1 MTEGKLKRSRSLAFN
16 LATAFLRMSL
26 VALIIAY
33 IPQVI
38 IFLQADFNRIAAEQK
53 AIASNAASQVVYFI
67 QEKFTDLALTASL
80 VEPGTHSQEE
90 QVSVLT
96 HLLAQQ
102 GSFRSVILLDTKGRE
117 LAHSTRFSQAEV
129 DSLKQQVEALQLTLL
144 EGDSQYIS
152 PVYINEITSEPQIVM
167 AVPVRDILG
176 KQRGILLA
184 EVNLKFMWDLVG
196 GIQVGQTGSAFV
208 IDTNG
213 DLLAHRD
220 ISRVLAGEKLSQMV
234 VVDQFLSGSL
244 APGGSVFSNFEKF
257 DGKYGVATL
266 VSLGFPNW
274 AVMTYLPTA
283 EAIRGL
289 LNNFAISFVFV
300 LVLAGLTALFGV
312 FIARRQAVP
321 LVELTNVATNIAEGE
336 LGLTA
341 TVQGPLEVQQLAQ
354 AFNTMTS
361 RLREFITTLEQRVAD
376 RTKALATSAEVS
388 RRLSTILDQK
398 QLVTEVAEQVKS
410 AFDYYHAH
418 IYLLDESTGDLV
430 MAGGTGEA
438 GATMLASGHKVPKGR
453 GLVGRAADT
462 NQTVLVPDTSQN
474 PDWLPNPLLPETK
487 SEVAIPIS
495 VGEKVLGVLD
505 VQHNVA
511 EGLGEQDADLLG
523 SIANQVAIAFQNTRQ
538 YFESIR
544 FKLGIENSGDVVF
557 ATDIN
562 GTITYANP
570 AFEKVYGYAPAE
582 VIGKNPRIIKSGLLT
597 LENYQAFWGA
607 LLSKQ
612 SVTGE
617 IVNRHK
623 DGHLVHIAGTN
634 SAIVNDAGE
643 IIGFLAVHHDITEQK
658 INQDLIAQR
667 ARQQEAL
674 NLISQKIQSTAT
686 IEEAMQV
693 AARELGHALGN
704 RQTLVAL
711 EPDALIAEQEK

>member
-1 MTEGKLKRSRSLAFN
+1 MT
-16 LATAFLRMSL
+16 TQLRD
-26 VALIIAY
+26 LI
-33 IPQVI
+33 
-38 IFLQADFNRIAAEQK
+38 
-53 AIASNAASQVVYFI
+53 
-67 QEKFTDLALTASL
+67 
-80 VEPGTHSQEE
+80 
-90 QVSVLT
+90 
-96 HLLAQQ
+96 
-102 GSFRSVILLDTKGRE
+102 GS
-117 LAHSTRFSQAEV
+117 
-129 DSLKQQVEALQLTLL
+129 
-144 EGDSQYIS
+144 
-152 PVYINEITSEPQIVM
+152 
-167 AVPVRDILG
+167 
-176 KQRGILLA
+176 
-184 EVNLKFMWDLVG
+184 
-196 GIQVGQTGSAFV
+196 
-208 IDTNG
+208 
-213 DLLAHRD
+213 
-220 ISRVLAGEKLSQMV
+220 
-234 VVDQFLSGSL
+234 
-244 APGGSVFSNFEKF
+244 
-257 DGKYGVATL
+257 
-266 VSLGFPNW
+266 
-274 AVMTYLPTA
+274 
-283 EAIRGL
+283 
-289 LNNFAISFVFV
+289 
-300 LVLAGLTALFGV
+300 
-312 FIARRQAVP
+312 
-321 LVELTNVATNIAEGE
+321 
-336 LGLTA
+336 
-341 TVQGPLEVQQLAQ
+341 
-354 AFNTMTS
+354 
-361 RLREFITTLEQRVAD
+361 LEQRVTE

-398 QLVTEVAEQVKS
+398 QLVTEVVEQVKS

-438 GATMLASGHKVPKGR
+438 GATMLASGHKVPEGR
-453 GLVGRAADT
+453 GLVGRAAET
-462 NQTVLVPDTSQN
+462 NTIVLVSDTSNN

-487 SEVAIPIS
+487 SEVAVPIS

-511 EGLGEQDADLLG
+511 GGLGEQDADLLG
-523 SIANQVAIAFQNTRQ
+523 AIANQVAIALQNTRQ

-597 LENYQAFWGA
+597 LENYQAFWEA

-623 DGHLVHIAGTN
+623 DGHLVYIAGTN

-643 IIGFLAVHHDITEQK
+643 IIGFLAVHHDITEQR
-658 INQDLIAQR
+658 INQDLFAQR

-693 AARELGHALGN
+693 TARELGHALGN

-711 EPDALIAEQEK
+711 EPAVLAGDSKSAATK